1 MSMYRQF
8 WLAIIACMLLAFGG
22 SLIASILSARAYLES
37 QLSIKNSD
45 NAAALALSMSQSN
58 PDAVMIE
65 LTVAALF
72 DSGHYELVRVVDP
85 EGRTIAERASGPLDL
100 DAPAWLAR
108 WLPIRAVPGQA
119 QISKGWQQ
127 VGTLTLISDSRLAY
141 GALWNNVWQT
151 TGALA
156 LASLVGGFLGSI
168 ILGRLKAPLQA
179 VIDQATA
186 ISERRFVTIA
196 EPTVP

>member
-8 WLAIIACMLLAFGG
+8 WLAIITCMLLAFGG
-22 SLIASILSARAYLES
+22 SLIASMLSARAYLES

-85 EGRTIAERASGPLDL
+85 KD
-100 DAPAWLAR
+100 
-108 WLPIRAVPGQA
+108 
-119 QISKGWQQ
+119 
-127 VGTLTLISDSRLAY
+127 
-141 GALWNNVWQT
+141 
-151 TGALA
+151 
-156 LASLVGGFLGSI
+156 
-168 ILGRLKAPLQA
+168 GRLPNAP
-179 VIDQATA
+179 VGHW
-186 ISERRFVTIA
+186 ISMRRSGLRAGCRFAPCRARRRSARAGSRSVR
-196 EPTVP
+196 

>member
-8 WLAIIACMLLAFGG
+8 WLAIITCMLLAFGG
-22 SLIASILSARAYLES
+22 SLIASMLSARAYLES

-85 EGRTIAERASGPLDL
+85 EGPNAPVGHWISMRRSGLRAGCRF
-100 DAPAWLAR
+100 APCRAR
-108 WLPIRAVPGQA
+108 RRSARAG
-119 QISKGWQQ
+119 
-127 VGTLTLISDSRLAY
+127 SRS
-141 GALWNNVWQT
+141 V
-151 TGALA
+151 
-156 LASLVGGFLGSI
+156 
-168 ILGRLKAPLQA
+168 R
-179 VIDQATA
+179 
-186 ISERRFVTIA
+186 
-196 EPTVP
+196 

>member
-8 WLAIIACMLLAFGG
+8 WLAIITCMLLAFGG
-22 SLIASILSARAYLES
+22 SLIASMLSARAYLES

-100 DAPAWLAR
+100 DAPSGLRAGCRFAPCRAR
-108 WLPIRAVPGQA
+108 RRSARAG
-119 QISKGWQQ
+119 
-127 VGTLTLISDSRLAY
+127 SRS
-141 GALWNNVWQT
+141 V
-151 TGALA
+151 
-156 LASLVGGFLGSI
+156 
-168 ILGRLKAPLQA
+168 R
-179 VIDQATA
+179 
-186 ISERRFVTIA
+186 
-196 EPTVP
+196 